1 MFRLYMHF
9 LPHGHQTSSYPKPN
23 CKFMIVLNLTV
34 GLGSITFC
42 SVGILYFVGYLYI
55 VDRINAR

>member
-1 MFRLYMHF
+1 
-9 LPHGHQTSSYPKPN
+9 
-23 CKFMIVLNLTV
+23 MIVLNLTV